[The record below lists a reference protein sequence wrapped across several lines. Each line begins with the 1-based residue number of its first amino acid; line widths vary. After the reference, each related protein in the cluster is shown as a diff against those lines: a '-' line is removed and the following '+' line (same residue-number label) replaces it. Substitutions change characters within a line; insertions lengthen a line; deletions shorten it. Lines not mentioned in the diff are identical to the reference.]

1 MDDNNNWLT
10 KKLGEIIT
18 AAIFIIILTMLF
30 IYALCFAKIE
40 KSFWDNAMGNILTTI
55 IALIAGIPTAL
66 WVDRRIKSGE
76 ENRKYISDRKREKN
90 LLELIKEELEFSY
103 KSLFLSGKKG
113 NKTSITI
120 QPLKSDLWDALV
132 SSDETKYIEEPNLL
146 NRISSAYYVLK
157 IIKNMEKHA
166 YIALRTSA
174 IRFTL
179 PDGTKKNA
187 AQLLLEDAR
196 SFDSLFENSI
206 KEALE
211 MINKRIIKLKKYET

>member
-40 KSFWDNAMGNILTTI
+40 KSFWDNAMGDILTTI

-76 ENRKYISDRKREKN
+76 ESRKYISDRRREKN

-103 KSLFLSGKKG
+103 KSLFVKGKKG
-113 NKTSITI
+113 NKISITI

-157 IIKNMEKHA
+157 IVKNIEEHA
-166 YIALRTSA
+166 YIASRTSA

-179 PDGTKKNA
+179 PDGTRKSA
-187 AQLLLEDAR
+187 ARLLLEDAR
-196 SFDSLFENSI
+196 NFDSLFENNI
-206 KEALE
+206 KMALRI
-211 MINKRIIKLKKYET
+211 INKRINKLQNYGK

>member
-1 MDDNNNWLT
+1 MKIWPI
-10 KKLGEIIT
+10 KKLGKIGMVL
-18 AAIFIIILTMLF
+18 IFIVVLATPF
-30 IYALCFAKIE
+30 VYALYFAKTE
-40 KSFWDNAMGNILTTI
+40 KSFWDNAMGNMLATI

-66 WVDRRIKSGE
+66 WVDRRIRSGE
-76 ENRKYISDRKREKN
+76 ESRKYISDRRREKN

-120 QPLKSDLWDALV
+120 KPLKSDLWDALV

-146 NRISSAYYVLK
+146 NRITSAYYVLK
-157 IIKNMEKHA
+157 IVKNIEKQA
-166 YIALRTSA
+166 YLALRTSA

-179 PDGTKKNA
+179 PDGTKKNS

-196 SFDSLFENSI
+196 NFDSLFETSI
-206 KEALE
+206 SEALQ
-211 MINKRIIKLKKYET
+211 MINKRIIKLKKYE

>member
-1 MDDNNNWLT
+1 MKLNWPT
-10 KKLGEIIT
+10 KKLGKIGT
-18 AAIFIIILTMLF
+18 VLIFIVVLTTPF
-30 IYALCFAKIE
+30 IYAICFAKTD
-40 KSFWDNAMGNILTTI
+40 KSFWDNAMGNMLATI
-55 IALIAGIPTAL
+55 IALIAGIPSAL
-66 WVDRRIKSGE
+66 WIDRRVKSGE
-76 ENRKYISDRKREKN
+76 ESRKYISDRRREKN

-132 SSDETKYIEEPNLL
+132 SSDETKYIEEPSLL

-157 IIKNMEKHA
+157 IVKNIEEKA
-166 YIALRTSA
+166 YLASRTSA

-179 PDGTKKNA
+179 PDSTRKNA

-196 SFDSLFENSI
+196 NFDSLFENNI
-206 KEALE
+206 NKALK
-211 MINKRIIKLKKYET
+211 MINERIVKLKDYEK